1 MSVNANLSEA
11 SLIDNIFEGRNKS
24 YGAYE
29 LRTNSSK
36 RTVLALILSS
46 IFFIGL
52 VFALYLSMKSKDKV
66 EEKITKV
73 ELKKVNTPLKKEE
86 KKILEEIKKEI
97 PIEKVKSVVDIVKNV
112 PPVVVAKKTTDKE
125 IPPTDEFKD
134 KKTGS
139 DDVKGDATAQKQKEG
154 EQAEEAQKGDDT
166 DYNQIFNSVQVQ
178 ASPPGGINAFRKQ
191 IASTFRLPEVDETT
205 TGTVVA
211 KFVVWDD
218 GSIRDIVIVK
228 ESPAGLGLGKEAT
241 RILSKSP
248 KWTPGIYNGRSVKQ
262 YYTLPI
268 SIQITA
274 SE

>member
-1 MSVNANLSEA
+1 MSVNVNLSEA
-11 SLIDNIFEGRNKS
+11 SLLDNIFDGRNKS

-46 IFFIGL
+46 IFFVGL
-52 VFALYLSMKSKDKV
+52 VSILYFSMKKKDKA

-73 ELKKVNTPLKKEE
+73 ELKKVNTPLKREE

-112 PPVVVAKKTTDKE
+112 PPVVVAAKTTDKE
-125 IPPTDEFKD
+125 IPPTDEFKNV
-134 KKTGS
+134 KTGS
-139 DDVKGDATAQKQKEG
+139 DDVKGDATALKQKEG
-154 EQAEEAQKGDDT
+154 EQAEEDQKGDDT
-166 DYNQIFNSVQVQ
+166 DYNSIFTSVQVQ
-178 ASPPGGINAFRKQ
+178 ALPPGGMNAFRKQ
-191 IASTFRLPEVDETT
+191 IAQSFRLPEVDETT
-205 TGTVVA
+205 TGVVKA
-211 KFVVWDD
+211 RFVVWDD
-218 GSIRDIVIVK
+218 GSIRDIQILS
-228 ESPAGLGLGKEAT
+228 ETPAGLGLGKEAT

-274 SE
+274 QE

>member
-1 MSVNANLSEA
+1 
-11 SLIDNIFEGRNKS
+11 DNIFEGRNKS

-36 RTVLALILSS
+36 RTVMALIFSS

-52 VFALYLSMKSKDKV
+52 VVVLYLSMKSKDKV

-86 KKILEEIKKEI
+86 KKILEEIKKEV
-97 PIEKVKSVVDIVKNV
+97 PMEKVKSVVDIVKNV

-154 EQAEEAQKGDDT
+154 ELAEEEQKGDDT
-166 DYNQIFNSVQVQ
+166 DYNQIFTSVQVS
-178 ASPPGGINAFRKQ
+178 AEPPGGMQAFRKQ
-191 IASTFRLPEVDETT
+191 VGSSFRTPEVDESMV
-205 TGTVVA
+205 GTVVA

-218 GSIRDIVIVK
+218 GSIRDVQIVK
-228 ESPAGLGLGKEAT
+228 ESPTGLGLGKEAI
-241 RILSKSP
+241 RVLSKSP
-248 KWTPGIYNGRSVKQ
+248 KWKPGIYNGRSVKQ
-262 YYTLPI
+262 YYTLPL
-268 SIQITA
+268 SIQIVG

>member
-1 MSVNANLSEA
+1 MSGNVNLSDA

-36 RTVLALILSS
+36 RTVLALIVSS

-52 VFALYLSMKSKDKV
+52 VFALYLSMKSKDKD
-66 EEKITKV
+66 EEVITKV
-73 ELKKVNTPLKKEE
+73 ELKKVKTPVKKKEE
-86 KKILEEIKKEI
+86 KILEEIKKE
-97 PIEKVKSVVDIVKNV
+97 PVKKVKSVVDIVKNV

-125 IPPTDEFKD
+125 IPPTDDFKD

-139 DDVKGDATAQKQKEG
+139 EDAKGDPNASKQKEG
-154 EQAEEAQKGDDT
+154 EQAEEEQKGDDT
-166 DYNQIFNSVQVQ
+166 DYNQIFTSVQVQ
-178 ASPPGGINAFRKQ
+178 ASPPGGMNAFRKQ
-191 IASTFRLPEVDETT
+191 IASSFRLPEVDETT
-205 TGTVVA
+205 TGTVIA

-218 GSIRDIVIVK
+218 GSIRDIQIVK
-228 ESPAGLGLGKEAT
+228 ESPAGLGLAKEAT
-241 RILSKSP
+241 RILTKSP
-248 KWTPGIYNGRSVKQ
+248 KWTPGVYNGRSVKQ

>member
-1 MSVNANLSEA
+1 MSGNVNLSEA

-36 RTVLALILSS
+36 RTLIALILSS
-46 IFFIGL
+46 IFFIGMVYTAFL
-52 VFALYLSMKSKDKV
+52 LMKKKDV
-66 EEKITKV
+66 EEVKITKV
-73 ELKKVNTPLKKEE
+73 ELKKVKTPIKKEE
-86 KKILEEIKKEI
+86 KKILEQKKEE
-97 PIEKVKSVVDIVKNV
+97 PIKKVKSVVDIVKNV
-112 PPVVVAKKTTDKE
+112 PPVVVNKKTVEND
-125 IPPTDEFKD
+125 IPPVDPD
-134 KKTGS
+134 KKSGS
-139 DDVKGDATAQKQKEG
+139 ETAKGDATANLDKGVELAKE
-154 EQAEEAQKGDDT
+154 EQQGDDT
-166 DYNQIFNSVQVQ
+166 DYNAIFTSVQVQ
-178 ASPPGGINAFRKQ
+178 AAPPGGMNAFRKQ
-191 IASTFRLPEVDETT
+191 IASSFRLPEVDETT
-205 TGTVVA
+205 TGTVIA

-218 GSIRDIVIVK
+218 GSIRDIQIVK

-274 SE
+274 NE

>member
-1 MSVNANLSEA
+1 MSGNENLSEA

-36 RTVLALILSS
+36 RTLVALLFSS
-46 IFFIGL
+46 LFFIAL
-52 VFALYLSMKSKDKV
+52 VFALYLSMKKKDKA

-73 ELKKVNTPLKKEE
+73 ELKKVKTPIKKEE
-86 KKILEEIKKEI
+86 KKIFEQKKEI
-97 PIEKVKSVVDIVKNV
+97 EPIKKVKSVVDIVKNV
-112 PPVVVAKKTTDKE
+112 PPVVVNKKTVENE
-125 IPPTDEFKD
+125 IPPPDNNQKS
-134 KKTGS
+134 GS
-139 DDVKGDATAQKQKEG
+139 ETAKGDPNAAPEKGVEIAQ
-154 EQAEEAQKGDDT
+154 EEQKGDDT
-166 DYNQIFNSVQVQ
+166 DYTQIFTSVQVQ
-178 ASPPGGINAFRKQ
+178 AFPPGGMNAFRKQ
-191 IASTFRLPEVDETT
+191 IASSFRLPEVDQTT
-205 TGTVVA
+205 TGTVIA

-228 ESPAGLGLGKEAT
+228 ETPSGLGLGKEAT

-248 KWTPGIYNGRSVKQ
+248 KWTAGIYNGRSVKQ

-268 SIQITA
+268 SIQITG

>member
-1 MSVNANLSEA
+1 MNVNENLNDA
-11 SLIDNIFEGRNKS
+11 SLLDNIFDGRNKS

-36 RTVLALILSS
+36 RIIVALILSS

-52 VFALYLSMKSKDKV
+52 VFTLFLLMKKKEV
-66 EEKITKV
+66 EEVKITKV
-73 ELKKVNTPLKKEE
+73 ELKKVKTPIKKEE
-86 KKILEEIKKEI
+86 KKILEQKKVEPIK
-97 PIEKVKSVVDIVKNV
+97 KVKSVVDIVKNV
-112 PPVVVAKKTTDKE
+112 PPVVVNKKTVEND
-125 IPPTDEFKD
+125 IPPVDPD
-134 KKTGS
+134 KKSGS
-139 DDVKGDATAQKQKEG
+139 ETAKGDATAAVDKGAELAKE
-154 EQAEEAQKGDDT
+154 EQKGDDT
-166 DYNQIFNSVQVQ
+166 DYNAIFTSVQVQ
-178 ASPPGGINAFRKQ
+178 AAPPGGMNAFRKQ
-191 IASTFRLPEVDETT
+191 IASSFRLPDVEETT
-205 TGTVVA
+205 TGTVIA

-218 GSIRDIVIVK
+218 GSIRDIQIVK